1 MIDVKEIINYLG
13 LGTGGSLMFWL
24 AWKFIFRSGAEQTAL
39 ATISGNFEMMA
50 KNLREQ
56 LEEQAARIDELELEV
71 EAVRKEN
78 RQLRKENAELREEN
92 RRLRYEV

>member
-1 MIDVKEIINYLG
+1 MIDPKEIINYLG
-13 LGTGGSLMFWL
+13 LGTGGGLLFWL
-24 AWKFIFRSGAEQTAL
+24 AWKFVFRSGAEQTAL

-71 EAVRKEN
+71 NEVRKEN
-78 RQLRKENAELREEN
+78 RKLRRENAELREEN